1 MSIAMRRWPPYSR
14 YAEVYD
20 RIGQRSFGERIAEA
34 TLEWL
39 AQHQRYPRRIADL
52 ACGTGAA
59 TLIFA
64 ATGAEVFGVDLSPE
78 MLARARE
85 SAERAGL
92 SVTWLLHDIR
102 EFSLPVQ
109 VDLATCF
116 FDSMNYLVEDG
127 DLLAVFQRV
136 QAALTPD
143 GMFVFDLNTRRRF
156 AEGWGDACI
165 IAADRDDLF
174 GIYRSWFDPETGL
187 SPLHL
192 TFFVRHDEVPDEPR
206 WERFDEEHVERAYA
220 LADVTT
226 WLATAGFDVVDVRAY
241 CEAAGMLGG
250 PGGEESDRVVFFA
263 RKAAQHGATP

>member
-1 MSIAMRRWPPYSR
+1 MRRWPPYSR

-39 AQHQRYPRRIADL
+39 AQHQRRPHRIADL

-64 ATGAEVFGVDLSPE
+64 ATGAEVFGVDQSPE
-78 MLARARE
+78 MLARAGE
-85 SAERAGL
+85 MAERAGL
-92 SVTWLLHDIR
+92 AVTWLLQDIR
-102 EFSLPVQ
+102 ELCLPVR

-116 FDSMNYLVEDG
+116 FDSMNYLVDDG
-127 DLLAVFQRV
+127 DLPAVFRSV
-136 QAALTPD
+136 HTALTPD
-143 GMFVFDLNTRRRF
+143 GTFVFDLNTRRRF

-174 GIYRSWFDPETGL
+174 GIYRSWFDPETDL

-192 TFFVRHDEVPDEPR
+192 TFFVRRDDVPDEPR

-220 LADVTT
+220 LDDVST
-226 WLATAGFDVVDVRAY
+226 WLAAAGFDVVDVREF
-241 CEAAGMLGG
+241 CDAAGKLGG
-250 PGGEESDRVVFFA
+250 AGSEESERVVFFA
-263 RKAAQHGATP
+263 RKAAQRGATH